1 MRRFL
6 PFLLLAVAAFGA
18 DASTPAMQ
26 RVPADTVTSAA
37 QHALEAR
44 LGADTPGA
52 VLNVIGVP
60 EDIEAPAG
68 KVTLKVHPVNGRWPR
83 PRVGV
88 AVDVCVNERVV
99 RTATVWFALSVSRPA
114 LVYAADTVAGTS
126 AKNVRLEL
134 HDTDVASLQ
143 GDAITQPEDMDGYR
157 LRHAVLAETVAVRG
171 DFERIPEVDRQEHV
185 DVLATVGSV
194 SLRTRGVAGKQGASG
209 EVIPVLVDGADSPV
223 LARVIDKGAV
233 EVVH

>member
-1 MRRFL
+1 
-6 PFLLLAVAAFGA
+6 
-18 DASTPAMQ
+18 
-26 RVPADTVTSAA
+26 
-37 QHALEAR
+37 
-44 LGADTPGA
+44 
-52 VLNVIGVP
+52 
-60 EDIEAPAG
+60 
-68 KVTLKVHPVNGRWPR
+68 
-83 PRVGV
+83 
-88 AVDVCVNERVV
+88 
-99 RTATVWFALSVSRPA
+99 
-114 LVYAADTVAGTS
+114 
-126 AKNVRLEL
+126 
-134 HDTDVASLQ
+134 
-143 GDAITQPEDMDGYR
+143 